1 MTVRTLTLSL
11 LLSLSTGCGESA
23 LATATRTANAVKAA
37 GMAADLVL
45 QVECIDAIK
54 ALPSKADEEKARSR
68 AELAEIQPLCD
79 ELSRAYR
86 IERLSHAALLGAIA
100 AAGATAD
107 PLLLTRRVLEAGRAA
122 ERLGQAAASVR
133 DRR

>member
-1 MTVRTLTLSL
+1 MSHKIRALSL
-11 LLSLSTGCGESA
+11 TALLTLSTGCGESA
-23 LATATRTANAVKAA
+23 LSAATRTANAVKAT
-37 GMAADLVL
+37 GMAAGEIL
-45 QVECIDAIK
+45 QVECIDAIRD
-54 ALPSKADEEKARSR
+54 LGSKTDEERARSR

-107 PLLLTRRVLEAGRAA
+107 PLLLSRGACSRRGAPPS
-122 ERLGQAAASVR
+122 AS
-133 DRR
+133 DKLPPA